1 MSRMNNVLTY
11 MFVNICRFSPCL
23 QLDIILLILLNTSRV
38 CLRTRNISKYILY
51 HTLYTCTI
59 VTRAQLL
66 FSCILIH
73 SQSIVKTMYNKASV
87 MQSQHDRKRKWI
99 KRDDLLGNR
108 TTNHKKNNSNT
119 VFMSV
124 FDIWY
129 EAYQELRDV
138 INASYDV
145 QNGRYILV

>member
-1 MSRMNNVLTY
+1 
-11 MFVNICRFSPCL
+11 
-23 QLDIILLILLNTSRV
+23 
-38 CLRTRNISKYILY
+38 
-51 HTLYTCTI
+51 
-59 VTRAQLL
+59 
-66 FSCILIH
+66 
-73 SQSIVKTMYNKASV
+73 MYNKASV

>member
-1 MSRMNNVLTY
+1 MNNVLTY
-11 MFVNICRFSPCL
+11 LFGNICRFSPCL
-23 QLDIILLILLNTSRV
+23 HQAIILLILLNTSRV
-38 CLRTRNISKYILY
+38 CLLTRNISKHILY
-51 HTLYTCTI
+51 YTLYTSPQIYNCFLRVYLYI
-59 VTRAQLL
+59 
-66 FSCILIH
+66 FS
-73 SQSIVKTMYNKASV
+73 QAIVKTMYNKASV

-119 VFMSV
+119 VFMNV
-124 FDIWY
+124 FDIWS

-145 QNGRYILV
+145 QNGRYIH